1 MTVMV
6 KEDKLE
12 DKLEDS
18 LSPKELLYSLHSRIK
33 IIEDRLEEID
43 EEIEKRKKIGEK
55 IMQSKQDKKSE
66 YMSYLTKPHQIK
78 QKVKGSDFDEQRA
91 TVQEKIDQLD
101 HEINKEMES
110 QWRDIQK
117 LTEEKRD
124 LKEKREELK
133 RRKMAASRALGK
145 G

>member
-1 MTVMV
+1 MV
-6 KEDKLE
+6 EENELE

-33 IIEDRLEEID
+33 IIEDRLEEIE
-43 EEIEKRKKIGEK
+43 EEIKKRKEIGEK
-55 IMQSKQDKKSE
+55 IMRKKKDKKSE

-78 QKVKGSDFDEQRA
+78 KKVKGSNFDEQRA
-91 TVQEKIDQLD
+91 TVQEKIDKLD
-101 HEINKEMES
+101 REINEEMES

-117 LTEEKRD
+117 LTEERRD
-124 LKEKREELK
+124 LKEKKEELK
-133 RRKMAASRALGK
+133 RRKMAASRALGR

>member
-1 MTVMV
+1 MV
-6 KEDKLE
+6 EENELE
-12 DKLEDS
+12 DKLEDY

-33 IIEDRLEEID
+33 IIEDRLEEI
-43 EEIEKRKKIGEK
+43 EEEVEKRKEIGEK
-55 IMQSKQDKKSE
+55 IMRNKQDKKWE
-66 YMSYLTKPHQIK
+66 YMSYLTKPHKIK
-78 QKVKGSDFDEQRA
+78 KKVKGSNLDEQRA

-101 HEINKEMES
+101 HEINEEMES
-110 QWRDIQK
+110 QWRNIQK

-124 LKEKREELK
+124 LKEKKEELK